1 MIGGPGPPDKPGASR
16 AKPGWAGLTTIGSR
30 LGTLVPWRA
39 MAPGD
44 FTGPMFASREI
55 VLEVSFPAA
64 QAGLGRLTD
73 GCWLEDASRMA
84 YAEGLAGL
92 PRAGPFGDAFG
103 ASKLVRVSL
112 LEPMPRKDLVILAL
126 RWEAT
131 GVSGR
136 AFPVLDANLELS
148 PASET
153 SSRLVLTGAY
163 RPPLGALGFD
173 LDRAVLQQVAST
185 TVYALLRRIGEAIA
199 GAQHGNGQT
208 PVTVSPAEHDQGSGQ
223 AC

>member
-1 MIGGPGPPDKPGASR
+1 
-16 AKPGWAGLTTIGSR
+16 
-30 LGTLVPWRA
+30 

-44 FTGPMFASREI
+44 FTGPMFASREL
-55 VLEVSFPAA
+55 VLDVSFLAA

-73 GCWLEDASRMA
+73 GCWLDDASRLA

-92 PRAGPFGDAFG
+92 PRAGPFGDTSG

-112 LEPMPRKDLVILAL
+112 LEPTPRKDLVILAL

-131 GVSGR
+131 GVRGS

-163 RPPLGALGFD
+163 RPPLGVPGFG

-185 TVYALLRRIGEAIA
+185 TVYALLKRIGEAIA
-199 GAQHGNGQT
+199 GAQQGNGQT
-208 PVTVSPAEHDQGSGQ
+208 PVTLSSVEHHQGSGQ